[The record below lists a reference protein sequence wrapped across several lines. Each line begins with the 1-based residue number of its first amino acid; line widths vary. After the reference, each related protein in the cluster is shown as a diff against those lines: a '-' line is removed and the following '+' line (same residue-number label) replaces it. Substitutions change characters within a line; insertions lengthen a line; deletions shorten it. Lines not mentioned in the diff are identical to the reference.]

1 LFLAYFGE
9 NLNYI
14 SQLISLGFNLYFKQ
28 SIAHNRCLQNFKHP
42 ASNRISTSTH
52 LHLFQSIFK
61 MYTIPPSHRF
71 LVLSA
76 AESGPYNPANQFLV
90 LSPTE
95 SGPDPRAF
103 EESQTETNSA
113 EQSPELA
120 PLSRARTNSSSS
132 TNSSA
137 SFNDLTGT
145 LPNGFLYLGHGKSKK
160 N

>member
-1 LFLAYFGE
+1 
-9 NLNYI
+9 
-14 SQLISLGFNLYFKQ
+14 
-28 SIAHNRCLQNFKHP
+28 
-42 ASNRISTSTH
+42 
-52 LHLFQSIFK
+52 
-61 MYTIPPSHRF
+61 MYTITPSARF

-103 EESQTETNSA
+103 EESQIEINSA
-113 EQSPELA
+113 EKSPELA
-120 PLSRARTNSSSS
+120 PVGRARTNSSLS
-132 TNSSA
+132 TNSLVSVDDLSA
-137 SFNDLTGT
+137 T